1 MSHDAHPEYRQ
12 GTNQPTPAPSLSI
25 LEFEEKLHLSSAII
39 NSIIFVR
46 ASGLLAVAPRSIPIR
61 LFEFRSSIFEFYCN
75 IGNSSYNEWLMR
87 GSVCVCVCVCARG
100 RKREE
105 DDDLDEGGVEGRARR
120 GKHIKRPAS
129 RGVHPCEQDL
139 VSRFS

>member
-12 GTNQPTPAPSLSI
+12 GTNQLTPAPSLSI

-87 GSVCVCVCVCARG
+87 GSVCVCVCTWEKERRG
-100 RKREE
+100 WRQGWRGCGKESEKRKAYQETSIK
-105 DDDLDEGGVEGRARR
+105 GRASLWT
-120 GKHIKRPAS
+120 RP
-129 RGVHPCEQDL
+129 G
-139 VSRFS
+139 F

>member
-1 MSHDAHPEYRQ
+1 M
-12 GTNQPTPAPSLSI
+12 
-25 LEFEEKLHLSSAII
+25 
-39 NSIIFVR
+39 
-46 ASGLLAVAPRSIPIR
+46 
-61 LFEFRSSIFEFYCN
+61 
-75 IGNSSYNEWLMR
+75 
-87 GSVCVCVCVCARG
+87 CVCVCARE

-105 DDDLDEGGVEGRARR
+105 DDDRDEGGVEGRARR